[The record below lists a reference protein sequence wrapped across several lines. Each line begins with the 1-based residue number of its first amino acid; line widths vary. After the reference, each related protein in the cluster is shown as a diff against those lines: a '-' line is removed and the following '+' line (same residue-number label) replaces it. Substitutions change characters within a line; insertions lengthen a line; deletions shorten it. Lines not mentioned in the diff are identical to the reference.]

1 MRSGIIGISVCFRF
15 FLTLPVNVRSREV
28 QQLPTVQCVHRFHLH
43 ETNNAHQSLRA
54 EKMIRAFKFQFAV
67 RSRVRR
73 LLCETQWAFNSHRYA
88 WVEDAESI
96 HQQYWNVMKLLNVI
110 EWIDVSTCSTYVIT
124 TNVCFAYTTI
134 RHASLFFFFFAT
146 SHRPWHF
153 CFYFVR
159 IFFSMRPLL

>member
-28 QQLPTVQCVHRFHLH
+28 QQLPATVQCVHRFHLH

-73 LLCETQWAFNSHRYA
+73 LLCETQWAFDSHRHERA
-88 WVEDAESI
+88 GEHSRHD
-96 HQQYWNVMKLLNVI
+96 QYPSVMKYYAIECFECSAHVLN
-110 EWIDVSTCSTYVIT
+110 E
-124 TNVCFAYTTI
+124 TNGIFAYTTPIGTCLSVFLLDHDTFAVVLLEFLFHTARVAPI
-134 RHASLFFFFFAT
+134 RSL
-146 SHRPWHF
+146 
-153 CFYFVR
+153 
-159 IFFSMRPLL
+159 